1 MMNFEGIQDLG
12 GASAQNEVQVPD
24 EKVVSLEEQK
34 KKRQP
39 FAYWNVGS
47 RSFKMKLKASG
58 IGRLENKYRQN
69 LMNMIDDIPP
79 LSVMLTIIQAAME
92 PWEHGMSYTKVQNL
106 YDYWADKEGGNQTDL
121 YSKVII
127 PTLAVSGFFTQEQAD
142 VLVEEMQNV

>member
-12 GASAQNEVQVPD
+12 GASAQNETQTPE
-24 EKVVSLEEQK
+24 EKVVNLEEQK

-39 FAYWNVGS
+39 FAYWNVGG

-79 LSVMLTIIQAAME
+79 LSGLFYSLIWCSWQASPPLIRFVFE
-92 PWEHGMSYTKVQNL
+92 YRKSNPEELPMSV
-106 YDYWADKEGGNQTDL
+106 
-121 YSKVII
+121 
-127 PTLAVSGFFTQEQAD
+127 
-142 VLVEEMQNV
+142 

>member
-12 GASAQNEVQVPD
+12 GASAQNETQAPE
-24 EKVVSLEEQK
+24 EKVVNLEEQK

-39 FAYWNVGS
+39 FAYWNVGG

-79 LSVMLTIIQAAME
+79 LSVMLTIIQEAMS
-92 PWEHGMSYTKVQNL
+92 PWEHGNDRNRS
-106 YDYWADKEGGNQTDL
+106 
-121 YSKVII
+121 
-127 PTLAVSGFFTQEQAD
+127 
-142 VLVEEMQNV
+142 

>member
-1 MMNFEGIQDLG
+1 MSDIG
-12 GASAQNEVQVPD
+12 GLDTVEETTE
-24 EKVVSLEEQK
+24 EKVVEMTEK
-34 KKRQP
+34 KERKP
-39 FAYWNVGS
+39 FHYWTVNG
-47 RSFKMKLKASG
+47 RDYRLKLKAST
-58 IGRLENKYRQN
+58 INKLENKYRQN
-69 LMNMIDDIPP
+69 ILNMLDDIPP